1 MILARRSA
9 VEIDVNWRFT
19 KMKLEHQE
27 ERVRNRNR
35 RFNVCIAFV
44 LASAFSLQAQSD
56 RINVGT
62 PNHVQLQP
70 VLTAKV
76 EESPSI
82 GNASNGSDLPDAPSA
97 TKPDASTADPG
108 APPAVKRDASQG
120 APPAAMGG
128 PLWVDRSVADRN
140 YLLLTGGM
148 FGATI
153 ANTELTLRC
162 LNKHPSCN
170 DVPTSFRSRVDL
182 YGVGIPAELG
192 IAYLTF
198 YMKRKHNHIWYVP
211 AAAVTGANLFLAVRA
226 YRWTQQ

>member
-1 MILARRSA
+1 MIWARRCA
-9 VEIDVNWRFT
+9 VEIDVNWRFHENEARAPGG
-19 KMKLEHQE
+19 K
-27 ERVRNRNR
+27 VRNRNR